1 MMSETK
7 IETEKS
13 KLILHQ
19 LPTDI
24 LDTIKMAIEES
35 KDKLNKTPK
44 IFVFGK
50 ECKQHRNVG
59 FFSNESIGYKY
70 SGRLASSKE
79 LSTSLKTILEYV
91 NGYFNTDYNGIL
103 INEYIDGT
111 DYISAHSDDETY
123 LSDNGVVMISYGA
136 KRKFRIRNK
145 GNKQIMKDIPTKN
158 NEMIQM
164 TGDFQK
170 EFLHEVPIE
179 KKIKETRYSLTFR
192 KHHI

>member
-1 MMSETK
+1 MSETK
-7 IETEKS
+7 IETDTS
-13 KLILHQ
+13 KLIVHQ
-19 LPTDI
+19 LPTNIMDK
-24 LDTIKMAIEES
+24 IKMAVEES

-59 FFSNESIGYKY
+59 FFSNTSIGYKY
-70 SGRLASSKE
+70 SGRLSSSKE
-79 LSTSLKTILEYV
+79 LTQNLKTILEYI
-91 NGYFNTDYNGIL
+91 NNYFSSDYNGIL

-111 DYISAHSDDETY
+111 DYISAHSDDETS

-145 GNKQIMKDIPTKN
+145 LNKQIIIDIPTKN
-158 NEMIQM
+158 NELIQM

-179 KKIKETRYSLTFR
+179 KKVKETRYSLTFR
-192 KHHI
+192 KHTV